1 MNKLYLFLFVLLLAS
16 SLKGQVS
23 VTATAGAA
31 NASYPT
37 LKAAFDAINNGT
49 HQGAITIMVNASTTE
64 TATARLNAS
73 GGTSSYTGIRI
84 FPTDTCIISGNIDGP
99 LIDLNGADSVIID
112 GRLNG
117 AGTGRSLTVQNRFST
132 PANNVST
139 IQLANGAMN
148 NTIRYLNIEGSSRI
162 GNTNKT
168 ATIFI
173 DRTYSSGPSSN
184 NIIDNNDI
192 GPAGDSLPACA
203 IKAYA
208 DDDYTPFN
216 SGNVISN
223 NLIHDFSALGIS
235 TALSNTNY
243 TISGNSMYHTIQHA
257 AKVNGAL
264 NFISI
269 YSGGGYTITN
279 NSIGGTE
286 PGAGGSPATYNNLQ
300 YAIGGIG
307 VQSSGDPV
315 TVQGNVVTN
324 INIIDTSSQSA
335 IPFTGIYVVA
345 PTLNASENTV
355 GSLTTGGAIKLTYA
369 GTAGP
374 LVECMSFMGNISA
387 IIENNK
393 VGGITINA
401 ASAGNSVFQGLF
413 VDNFTTAR
421 INHNTIGSAIPGG
434 VQMNVVSGKM
444 DGITLGHYAGGSEY
458 TCSRNTIQHL
468 YNNSSGTTEATINGI
483 YSTLPQ
489 EWHNP
494 TVNKITNNLVSHLH
508 LSDTASINGSVKGIY
523 CKMIAGSVRSY
534 MSDSI
539 AGNQVS
545 DLSTTAKGFLTEV
558 AGICHDAPYKTLY
571 ILSNTIH
578 GLSSA
583 AANTDTLT
591 DAAVQGI
598 SIPMHQLEPAEQISG
613 NISGNRIYDI
623 SSTSTAATVVAG
635 INGQRVNSRTFTISK
650 NLIYDL
656 KNKNTSGGMV
666 VGALLTGYGF
676 SGRFIVANNMISLA
690 PENATVYGILN
701 SNTSEEIR
709 YSYNTVA
716 ISGKA
721 AGNTRSAAFRRG
733 AGVWTNSYLTN
744 NIFYNTRSGGTG
756 RHYALA
762 NDYATPATGW
772 NYSNYNDLYSSNAA
786 TVVSWGNTPM
796 SFIDFQAAS
805 LRDRCSKTIPAEFK
819 DISHGDLHLLN
830 NYVNQALAGIPVAGI
845 TEDFDGEQRH
855 AVPSIGADEIELPYK
870 PPVITASGPLTFC
883 QGGNVILSS
892 SIATGNRW
900 YRNGVLIPGAT
911 AQTYQAE
918 QTGFYKTI
926 TTDGCITLSS
936 DSLRIT
942 VNPMPD
948 TPVITVSGDTLI
960 SSAPSGNQWFL
971 YEQPVS
977 GATNQQYIPVQPGR
991 YTVRVNINDCQATS
1005 APVDYGPICSLSLHA
1020 AVSPVLCYGGATGA
1034 VVVTT
1039 EGGTP
1044 PFTYTWSNGAAT
1056 KDLTNVAAGDY
1067 NLVVSDA
1074 QGCRGTLAVTVPQP
1088 TALQVSETHNNIT
1101 CDKFALGSIDLTV
1114 SGGTAPYRYNWSN
1127 GATTQDLIW
1136 LKAGKYTATV
1146 TDSNNCTK
1154 TVAVT
1159 IAPAPADCNEKTI
1172 TVYPNPATDILK
1184 LKITGYN
1191 ETMQM
1196 VIYDVYGR
1204 KRIEQKIT
1212 VIDPSLTSIN
1222 VQALTTGPY
1231 LLMLTTSDGT
1241 VARWFLKIRE
1251 GQPLY

>member
-37 LKAAFDAINNGT
+37 LKAAFDAINNGA

-64 TATARLNAS
+64 AATASLNAS

-84 FPTDTCIISGNIDGP
+84 FPTDTCTISGNIDGP
-99 LIDLNGADSVIID
+99 LIDLNGADSIIID

-192 GPAGDSLPACA
+192 RPAGDSLPACA

-208 DDDYTPFN
+208 DDNYTPFN
-216 SGNVISN
+216 TGNVISN

-279 NSIGGTE
+279 NFIGGTE
-286 PGAGGSPATYNNLQ
+286 PAAGGSPATYNLQ

-307 VQSSGDPV
+307 VQSQGDSV
-315 TVQGNVVTN
+315 TVKGNVVTN
-324 INIIDTSSQSA
+324 INVTDTSSKSS
-335 IPFTGIYVVA
+335 ISFNGIYVAA
-345 PTLNASENTV
+345 PILKASENTV
-355 GSLTTGGAIKLTYA
+355 NTIKLTYTGA
-369 GTAGP
+369 ATGP
-374 LVECMSFMGNISA
+374 VVTGMTYRGNLNG
-387 IIENNK
+387 IIQDNK
-393 VGGITINA
+393 VSGITINA
-401 ASAGNSVFQGLF
+401 TSAGNTIFQGLL
-413 VDNFTTAR
+413 VDFFSSAGVSHNAVDS
-421 INHNTIGSAIPGG
+421 IQMNTI
-434 VQMNVVSGKM
+434 SGKM
-444 DGITLGHYAGGSEY
+444 DGIALMTAGPSV
-458 TCSRNTIQHL
+458 CSQNTIQHL
-468 YNNSSGTTEATINGI
+468 YNNSTGKT
-483 YSTLPQ
+483 Q
-489 EWHNP
+489 
-494 TVNKITNNLVSHLH
+494 
-508 LSDTASINGSVKGIY
+508 ASINGIHNWTSYKITGNLISHLHVTDT
-523 CKMIAGSVRSY
+523 AAVNGSVRGIYSKPEEGSNIY
-534 MSDSI
+534 AVSDSI
-539 AGNQVS
+539 AANQIS
-545 DLSTTAKGFLTEV
+545 DLSTASSGVLTEV
-558 AGICHDAPYKTLY
+558 AGICHDVGYKILY
-571 ILSNTIH
+571 INSNTIH
-578 GLSSA
+578 GLSSPA
-583 AANTDTLT
+583 SNTDTLT
-591 DAAVQGI
+591 HAAVQGI
-598 SIPMHQLEPAEQISG
+598 SVPMHQLPVANQISG
-613 NISGNRIYDI
+613 NIIGNRIYDL
-623 SSTSTAATVVAG
+623 SSTSAAATVVAG
-635 INGQRVNSRTFTISK
+635 INSQHVSSRMVTISK

-656 KNKNTSGGMV
+656 RNKNTSGGMV
-666 VGALLTGYGF
+666 VGTLLNGYGYG
-676 SGRFIVANNMISLA
+676 GRFTVANNMISLA
-690 PENATVYGILN
+690 PDNALVYGILN
-701 SNTSEEIR
+701 NITAEEIR

-716 ISGKA
+716 INGKA
-721 AGNTRSAAFRRG
+721 AGNTQSAAFRR
-733 AGVWTNSYLTN
+733 AIAVWTNTYFTN

-756 RHYALA
+756 RHYALM
-762 NDYATPATGW
+762 NDYTTPATGW
-772 NYSNYNDLYSSNAA
+772 KYSNYNDLYSSSAA

-819 DISHGDLHLLN
+819 DIVHADLHLLD
-830 NYVNQALAGIPVAGI
+830 NYVNHALAGIPVAGI
-845 TEDFDGEQRH
+845 TDDFDGEQRH

-883 QGGNVILSS
+883 QGGNVILTS
-892 SIATGNRW
+892 SIVTGNRW

-948 TPVITVSGDTLI
+948 TPVITLSGDTLR

-971 YEQPVS
+971 FEQPVS
-977 GATNQQYIPVQPGR
+977 GATSQQYIPVQPGR
-991 YTVRVNINDCQATS
+991 YTVRVTINDCQATS

-1034 VVVTT
+1034 VVVTV

-1044 PFTYTWSNGAAT
+1044 PFTYTWSNGAGT